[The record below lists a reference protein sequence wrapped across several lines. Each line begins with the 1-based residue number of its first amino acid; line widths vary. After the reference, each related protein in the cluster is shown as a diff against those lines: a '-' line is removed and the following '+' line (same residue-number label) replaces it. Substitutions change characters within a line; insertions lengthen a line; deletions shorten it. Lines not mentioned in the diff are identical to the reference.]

1 MSWRGGAGVAGR
13 DKGEGQIRLKRVK
26 VCKVG
31 IEGVWTLMRRGWEVG
46 RQGLGWWMEG
56 LGGLNKG
63 ETIGKQKRYDPNIIL
78 KY

>member
-1 MSWRGGAGVAGR
+1 MLRGPDELGGGAGR

-46 RQGLGWWMEG
+46 RRQGLGWWRVSG
-56 LGGLNKG
+56 N
-63 ETIGKQKRYDPNIIL
+63 
-78 KY
+78 